1 MVRRSDAIVLSAVL
15 VNPVQFKP
23 CFGSR
28 FIRRYNVK
36 ALWVAPMGWPTC
48 FTRTFARA
56 QRQPGR
62 SPRLPAICRVC
73 GVSVKSGWSYCA
85 RCASTVS
92 REGLIEAAKP
102 GRVAG
107 HSPEAR
113 ARQAEKQRRHAA
125 AKRSWQ
131 ASSQPVWLDKES
143 YLRKIQPLLC
153 GFKVSVISAA
163 LGISEPY
170 AAEVR
175 AGRYL
180 PHPWHWLTLAGPVAV
195 PPDVQGGSN
204 GSIGQF
210 RHN

>member
-1 MVRRSDAIVLSAVL
+1 
-15 VNPVQFKP
+15 
-23 CFGSR
+23 
-28 FIRRYNVK
+28 
-36 ALWVAPMGWPTC
+36 MGWPTC
-48 FTRTFARA
+48 FTRPFAPA

-62 SPRLPAICRVC
+62 SPCRPAICRIC
-73 GVSVKSGWSYCA
+73 GLSFKSGRSYCA

-102 GRVAG
+102 GRVAV

-113 ARQAEKQRRHAA
+113 AGKLKKQHRHAA
-125 AKRSWQ
+125 AKRAWQ
-131 ASSQPVWLDKES
+131 ASSQPVWLDKET

-153 GFKVSVISAA
+153 GVKVSVITAA

-170 AAEVR
+170 AAEIR

-180 PHPWHWLTLAGPVAV
+180 PHPRHWQTLAQLVGVSR
-195 PPDVQGGSN
+195 DVQGGPN
-204 GSIGQF
+204 GPIGQF